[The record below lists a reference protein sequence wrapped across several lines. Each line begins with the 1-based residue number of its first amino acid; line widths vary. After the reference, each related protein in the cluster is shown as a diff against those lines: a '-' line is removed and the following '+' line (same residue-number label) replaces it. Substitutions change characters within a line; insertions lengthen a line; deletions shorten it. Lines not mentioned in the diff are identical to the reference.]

1 MAINKILIVDD
12 EVLIRNF
19 LHETLSRKNYDIEIA
34 PSVKPAL
41 QLIKSQ
47 TFDLV
52 ITDMKMPD
60 GMGMDVLKAVKKQAP
75 NTLVV
80 IITAFGSIENAVEA
94 MRNGAFN
101 YLIKPF
107 SPDTIEAVIEK
118 GEEYLSLVEENSYLR
133 EEVQRSLSTQGKDIV
148 IGESPEMKKIFNE
161 VKHVAKS
168 NANVFINGESG
179 TGKEVIARAIH
190 QYSHRSSRAYIR
202 VNCAAMP
209 ESLIESEFFGHEK
222 GAFTGA
228 QSKRMGRFEL
238 AHGGSLLLDEITEI
252 PICLQAKLLRVIQ
265 EKEFERIGGMKS
277 IEVDVRFISTS
288 NRKMQEAIA
297 DRVFREDLYYRLNVI
312 PIHLPPLRDRRED
325 IIPLAKYFLE
335 KFCIENHKGAK
346 TLSPETEKLLL
357 DYPWPGNIREL
368 GNIIERAVVMDFDS
382 IISPDQIYL
391 ENSIVPSNESKEV
404 FPIGMTLQAM
414 EKSMILETLQAQKE
428 NRKRTAEILGIS
440 TRTLRNKLSE
450 YETHS

>member
-335 KFCIENHKGAK
+335 KFCIENHKRAK